1 MDATTEPWT
10 RSQLQERDTWNL
22 KGLYA
27 SANDWQADCIALES
41 QLGTYASFAGTLGT
55 SAARLK
61 ACLEFDTQLSRTL
74 ESIYTYAHLRNDED
88 KTHTGHQAEYE
99 KATQLLTRYQQACS
113 FINPELMNIPEAT
126 MRDFL
131 NDPELEFFKYHI
143 EKQLRFREH
152 TLSAKEEA
160 LLAASSEMART
171 PQNVF
176 GMLDNTDLNLGQIED
191 AEKRTVQ
198 ITHGN
203 FQSLLQNY
211 DRRIRRETFESVYK
225 SYEQH
230 QYTFTALLDGSLKKD
245 MFYARARN
253 YPSVREQALFT
264 ENIPVTVYDQ
274 LIETVHNNLEP
285 LYKYFAIRKRRLKL
299 DELHIYDCS
308 VPLVE
313 NIKWDMNYEKAV
325 ITIGEALAPLGEDY
339 VATVTQGLLENRW
352 VDRYECK
359 GKRSGA
365 YSSGCYDSN
374 PFILMNYMD
383 DNINS
388 VYTLAHE
395 AGHSMHSHFSKSHQ
409 EYLYAD
415 YTIFVA
421 EVASTFN
428 EALLTRYFLNQDIG
442 PDMKIYLLCREI
454 DNFRGTLFRQTMF
467 AEFERD
473 IYTSAEAGNAMTV
486 DSFKDIYNQLLMR
499 YFGSEVTL
507 DPCLALECF
516 RIPHFYFGFY
526 VYKYATGISAA
537 YALAERVT
545 KGGDADLADYLNFL
559 QSGGSKY
566 PIDLLKGAGVDMSS
580 PKPVATALKKF
591 KDLVDELETLAP

>member
-99 KATQLLTRYQQACS
+99 KATQLLTRYQQASS
-113 FINPELMNIPEAT
+113 FINPELMDIPEAT

-299 DELHIYDCS
+299 DELHVYDCS

-545 KGGDADLADYLNFL
+545 KGGDAELADYLNFL

>member
-99 KATQLLTRYQQACS
+99 KATQLLTRYQQASS
-113 FINPELMNIPEAT
+113 FINPELMDIPEAT

-299 DELHIYDCS
+299 DELHVYDCS

-428 EALLTRYFLNQDIG
+428 EALLTRYFLSQDIG

-545 KGGDADLADYLNFL
+545 KGGDAELADYLNFL

>member
-1 MDATTEPWT
+1 MD
-10 RSQLQERDTWNL
+10 S
-22 KGLYA
+22 LYT
-27 SANDWQADCIALES
+27 SENDWQVDCIAVKS
-41 QLGTYASFAGTLGT
+41 QLETYDSFAGTLGN
-55 SAARLK
+55 SASRLK
-61 ACLEFDTQLSRTL
+61 ACLEFDVQLSRTL
-74 ESIYTYAHLRNDED
+74 EAVVTYAHLRNDED
-88 KTHTGHQAEYE
+88 KTHTGHQANYE
-99 KATQLLTRYQQACS
+99 KATQLLTRYQQARS
-113 FINPELMNIPEAT
+113 FINSELMDIPQAT
-126 MRDFL
+126 MQEYL

-143 EKQLRFREH
+143 EKQLRFREY
-152 TLSAKEEA
+152 TLSKKEEA

-176 GMLDNTDLNLGQIED
+176 GMLDNADLNLGQIKDSEN
-191 AEKRTVQ
+191 RTVQ

-211 DRRIRRETFESVYK
+211 DRRIRRETFETVYQA
-225 SYEQH
+225 YEQH

-264 ENIPVTVYDQ
+264 ENIPVSVYDQ
-274 LIETVHNNLEP
+274 LIETVHANLEP
-285 LYKYFAIRKRRLKL
+285 LHKYFDLRKRWLKL
-299 DELHIYDCS
+299 DDLHVYDCS

-313 NIKWDMNYEKAV
+313 NINWNMNYEKAV
-325 ITIGEALAPLGEDY
+325 VSIGEALAPLGEDY
-339 VATVTQGLLENRW
+339 VATVTQGLLEDRW
-352 VDRYECK
+352 VDRYESK

-428 EALLTRYFLNQDIG
+428 EALLTRYLLNQDIG
-442 PDMKIYLLCREI
+442 PDMKVYLLCREI
-454 DNFRGTLFRQTMF
+454 DNFRGTLYRQTMF

-473 IYTSAEAGNAMTV
+473 IYASSEAGNPMTV
-486 DSFKDIYNQLLMR
+486 DSFKEIYNQLLMR
-499 YFGSEVTL
+499 YFGNEVTL

-545 KGGDADLADYLNFL
+545 EGGDAELKDYLNFL
-559 QSGGSKY
+559 KSGGSKY

-580 PKPVATALKKF
+580 PKPVATALMKF

>member
-299 DELHIYDCS
+299 DELHVYDCS

-325 ITIGEALAPLGEDY
+325 IAIGEALAPLGEDY

-545 KGGDADLADYLNFL
+545 KGGDAELADYINFL
-559 QSGGSKY
+559 KSGGSKY

>member
-152 TLSAKEEA
+152 TLSEKEEA

-299 DELHIYDCS
+299 DELHVYDCS

>member
-99 KATQLLTRYQQACS
+99 KATQLLTRYQQASS
-113 FINPELMNIPEAT
+113 FINPELMDIPEAT

-299 DELHIYDCS
+299 DELHVYDCS

-325 ITIGEALAPLGEDY
+325 TAIGEALAPLGEDY

-428 EALLTRYFLNQDIG
+428 EALLTRYFLSQDIG

-545 KGGDADLADYLNFL
+545 KGGDAELADYLNFL
-559 QSGGSKY
+559 KSGGSKY

>member
-99 KATQLLTRYQQACS
+99 KATQLLTRYQQASS
-113 FINPELMNIPEAT
+113 FINPELMDIPEAT

-299 DELHIYDCS
+299 DELHVYDCS

-325 ITIGEALAPLGEDY
+325 IAIGEALAPLGEDY

-545 KGGDADLADYLNFL
+545 KGGDAELADYINFL
-559 QSGGSKY
+559 KSGGSKY

>member
-99 KATQLLTRYQQACS
+99 KATQLLTRYQQASS
-113 FINPELMNIPEAT
+113 FINPELMDIPEAT

-191 AEKRTVQ
+191 AKKRTVQ

-299 DELHIYDCS
+299 DELHVYDCS

-325 ITIGEALAPLGEDY
+325 IAIGEALAPLGEDY

-545 KGGDADLADYLNFL
+545 KGGNAELADYINFL
-559 QSGGSKY
+559 KSGGSKY

>member
-99 KATQLLTRYQQACS
+99 KATQLLTRYQQASS
-113 FINPELMNIPEAT
+113 FINPELMDIPEAT

-299 DELHIYDCS
+299 DELHVYDCS

-325 ITIGEALAPLGEDY
+325 IAIGEALAPLGEDY

-428 EALLTRYFLNQDIG
+428 EALLTRYFLSQDIG

-545 KGGDADLADYLNFL
+545 KGGDAELADYLNFL
-559 QSGGSKY
+559 KSGGSKY

>member
-99 KATQLLTRYQQACS
+99 KATQLLTRYQQASS
-113 FINPELMNIPEAT
+113 FINPELMDIPEAT

-152 TLSAKEEA
+152 TLSEKEEA

-428 EALLTRYFLNQDIG
+428 EALLTRYFLSQDIG

>member
-1 MDATTEPWT
+1 MDAITEPWT
-10 RSQLQERDTWNL
+10 RDQLQERDTWNL

-27 SANDWQADCIALES
+27 SVNDWQADCIALES
-41 QLGTYASFAGTLGT
+41 QLGAYASFAGTLGT

-61 ACLEFDTQLSRTL
+61 ACLEFDSQLSRTL

-88 KTHTGHQAEYE
+88 KTHTGHQADYE
-99 KATQLLTRYQQACS
+99 KATQLLTRYQQASS
-113 FINPELMNIPEAT
+113 FINPELMGIPEAT

-152 TLSAKEEA
+152 TLSEKEEA

-211 DRRIRRETFESVYK
+211 DRRVRREAFESVYK

-230 QYTFTALLDGSLKKD
+230 QYTFAALLDGSLKKD

-285 LYKYFAIRKRRLKL
+285 LYKYFAIRKRLLKL
-299 DELHIYDCS
+299 DELHVYDCS

-313 NIKWDMNYEKAV
+313 NINWNMNYEKAV
-325 ITIGEALAPLGEDY
+325 IMIGEALAPLGEDY

-395 AGHSMHSHFSKSHQ
+395 AGHSMHSHFSKTHQ
-409 EYLYAD
+409 EFLYAD

-454 DNFRGTLFRQTMF
+454 DNFRGTLYRQTMF

-545 KGGDADLADYLNFL
+545 KGGDAELEDYLNFL
-559 QSGGSKY
+559 KSGGSKY
-566 PIDLLKGAGVDMSS
+566 PIDLLKGAGVGMSS

-591 KDLVDELETLAP
+591 KNLVDELETLAP